1 MTVSKTMIHR
11 RGPIHLF
18 QLAVGATVALAG
30 IGAILRLS
38 NVWTVT
44 DARYAEYLVVLSWGL
59 LLVFGA
65 LRRDKVE
72 D

>member
-1 MTVSKTMIHR
+1 MTVSKTMIHGK
-11 RGPIHLF
+11 GPIHLF
-18 QLAVGATVALAG
+18 QLAVGTTVAIAA
-30 IGAILRLS
+30 IGAMLRLS
-38 NVWTVT
+38 NIWTVT
-44 DARYAEYLVVLSWGL
+44 DARYAEYIVILSWGL